1 MTVPPDLPT
10 DLTTETPPAPAAP
23 SPPVATTDD
32 AGPGPDE
39 LTAIRDVVLK
49 AYPDVV
55 PDLVRGDSAAA
66 LLASVEPARAAYAR
80 IQATIQANIAP
91 VVANTPPMPTIPAGG
106 GAPLPVD
113 PDRLPPSEKIR
124 RGLVTGRNRS

>member
-1 MTVPPDLPT
+1 MTVPPDLPI
-10 DLTTETPPAPAAP
+10 DPIAEIPPAPPSP

-32 AGPGPDE
+32 AGPESDD
-39 LTAIRDVVLK
+39 LTALRDVVLK

-55 PDLVRGDSAAA
+55 PDLVRGDSTAA

-80 IQATIQANIAP
+80 IRATIQADTAP
-91 VVANTPPMPTIPAGG
+91 VATNTPMPAIPAGG

-113 PDRLPPSEKIR
+113 PDRLPSSEKIR
-124 RGLVTGRNRS
+124 RGLITGRNRS